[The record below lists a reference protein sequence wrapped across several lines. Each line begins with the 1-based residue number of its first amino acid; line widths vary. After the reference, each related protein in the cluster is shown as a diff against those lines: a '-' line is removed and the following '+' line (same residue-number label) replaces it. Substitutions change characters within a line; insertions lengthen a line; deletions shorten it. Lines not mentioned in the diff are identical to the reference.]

1 MGSTIENI
9 EGIDSVNTEDIPT
22 INLENM
28 LKSMN
33 KDIEKLEKDRQ
44 MILSELEIRKREK
57 IV

>member
-9 EGIDSVNTEDIPT
+9 EGIDVVNTEDIPT
-22 INLENM
+22 SNLEKM

-33 KDIEKLEKDRQ
+33 KDIEKLEKDRK
-44 MILSELEIRKREK
+44 MILSELERRKREK

>member
-22 INLENM
+22 SNLEKM

>member
-22 INLENM
+22 SNLEKM

-44 MILSELEIRKREK
+44 MILSELERRKREN

>member
-22 INLENM
+22 ENLKKM
-28 LKSMN
+28 LEGMN
-33 KDIEKLEKDRQ
+33 REIEKLEKDRQ
-44 MILSELEIRKREK
+44 MVLSELERRKKEN

>member
-22 INLENM
+22 SNLEKM
-28 LKSMN
+28 LKSIN
-33 KDIEKLEKDRQ
+33 KDIEKLEKDRK
-44 MILSELEIRKREK
+44 MILSELERRKREK

>member
-22 INLENM
+22 SNLEKM
-28 LKSMN
+28 LKSIN

>member
-22 INLENM
+22 ENLKKM
-28 LKSMN
+28 LEGMN
-33 KDIEKLEKDRQ
+33 REIGKLEKDRQ
-44 MILSELEIRKREK
+44 MVLSELERRKREN

>member
-22 INLENM
+22 ENLKKM
-28 LKSMN
+28 LEGMN
-33 KDIEKLEKDRQ
+33 REIEKLEKDRK
-44 MILSELEIRKREK
+44 MILDELERRRKEN